1 MDEWVGKGM
10 TSLKQRPLLILKGA
24 GCTFYFGFE
33 VWIFV
38 EHCHLFLPVKFI
50 PPVGDYFLK
59 ICGIE
64 AILEARVLQRLSIA
78 SPVDAL
84 MKVLLKKTIHITV
97 LFAVTIC
104 WRWH

>member
-1 MDEWVGKGM
+1 MVSQKRK
-10 TSLKQRPLLILKGA
+10 LLLILKGA

-59 ICGIE
+59 IRGIE
-64 AILEARVLQRLSIA
+64 AILEARILQRLSIA

-84 MKVLLKKTIHITV
+84 MKVLLKKENTSYCV
-97 LFAVTIC
+97 IC
-104 WRWH
+104 CYNLLTLKGLSNS